1 MKAIYKDVE
10 YFVISTLG
18 DMIELAP
25 TAHGA
30 GSFVVHKDFVVE
42 EAMATPITE
51 KQFQEWIAKTW
62 QECQE
67 RAWQRANLYKD
78 TV

>member
-30 GSFVVHKDFVVE
+30 GSFVVHKDFIVE

-62 QECQE
+62 QECQARSWHE
-67 RAWQRANLYKD
+67 
-78 TV
+78 

>member
-1 MKAIYKDVE
+1 MTIYKGAE

-30 GSFVVHKDFVVE
+30 GSFIVHKDFVIE
-42 EAMATPITE
+42 WDPTDTTYEQEAGSGY
-51 KQFQEWIAKTW
+51 
-62 QECQE
+62 
-67 RAWQRANLYKD
+67 R
-78 TV
+78 